1 MAAGRPTD
9 YNQKFASIAKRFA
22 LLGLTNDEMA
32 DALDIARSTF
42 YEWLKAYPEF
52 SDAIQSGKDSA
63 DAKVAQSLYHRAKGY
78 KTTETDV
85 KVIDGKIV
93 LTELQKNYPPDPA
106 SMIFWL
112 RNRQPKLWRNKPDA
126 PDQDHERSVTI
137 NIVNPNG
144 KNGNNN
150 PD

>member
-1 MAAGRPTD
+1 M
-9 YNQKFASIAKRFA
+9 N
-22 LLGLTNDEMA
+22 
-32 DALDIARSTF
+32 
-42 YEWLKAYPEF
+42 PEF

-85 KVIDGKIV
+85 KVIDGQIV

-126 PDQDHERSVTI
+126 PDQDLERSVTI